1 VRIIKALYS
10 PTKFAI
16 FFSTSYLGFYLFW
29 GTSDIENAPKFDR
42 AFAARYSGIQL
53 GDMAV
58 TDGVASYWGIPLF
71 DATQGFGYRL
81 PTQGSLGQSPFIFL
95 RWIASVEVIQLAYLT
110 AALFLCSWTIGQFCR
125 ERLGKSS
132 EFATFVLHLALLGPL
147 LLFSVVNE
155 WQSAAV
161 AFCSR
166 AVLIIF
172 VFYLARSQGNETE
185 IVLNPLICSAAATAF
200 FLIVIGHPGEWALA
214 LPPLVMIFILLIQRW
229 KYSRCGVYKR
239 LFKVCFSPPFVIV
252 GCAIFS
258 FLIIVSDLL
267 YESNRP
273 VSSSLRIAQRFGIEF
288 QQLPTFS
295 SLGKHSAF
303 VEVFVAL
310 LMATFGPVVNLFFE
324 TSGRYEFVALPLLL
338 LVAVRFLF
346 RSRSKQSNHGNM
358 VRLGLILA
366 SVIFGQYSGELLG
379 LVPGPIQSSGAYQ
392 HAPQLLI
399 VSVILWCISN
409 QQSAWSSRSNLG
421 SDLKK
426 KIGTI
431 LSSGATTI
439 ALVGILI
446 QPFSLLKL
454 TSPEGMR
461 NYRSA
466 VKQTE
471 LKLKADF
478 RTADFLYIPDWHESS
493 HSWLAPGYVRAFEGF
508 PVLEN
513 EPKLRN
519 ASTLNLNPVFNQL
532 VYSPNLSS
540 DEFSLFR
547 DFASIIN
554 IFGVGASKTYQNG
567 LNADKA
573 SEKIGISS
581 ESKIAVT
588 TQRSFHTF
596 LIHQRDLAKDES
608 RCPLLELA
616 SCIQQVTNEIVSPRP
631 TPRWKLGKGNV
642 LATYDWDN
650 PSGAWGVLI
659 PMDYDSA
666 LKVKEQES
674 GKVLDTYS
682 HYGLLV
688 AELPDSKNSG
698 KFQIYVEP
706 DWRMKSRSLASY
718 LSLLCLVYS
727 LIKIFQARR
736 SQLI

>member
-1 VRIIKALYS
+1 
-10 PTKFAI
+10 
-16 FFSTSYLGFYLFW
+16 
-29 GTSDIENAPKFDR
+29 
-42 AFAARYSGIQL
+42 
-53 GDMAV
+53 
-58 TDGVASYWGIPLF
+58 
-71 DATQGFGYRL
+71 
-81 PTQGSLGQSPFIFL
+81 
-95 RWIASVEVIQLAYLT
+95 
-110 AALFLCSWTIGQFCR
+110 
-125 ERLGKSS
+125 
-132 EFATFVLHLALLGPL
+132 
-147 LLFSVVNE
+147 
-155 WQSAAV
+155 
-161 AFCSR
+161 
-166 AVLIIF
+166 
-172 VFYLARSQGNETE
+172 
-185 IVLNPLICSAAATAF
+185 
-200 FLIVIGHPGEWALA
+200 
-214 LPPLVMIFILLIQRW
+214 
-229 KYSRCGVYKR
+229 
-239 LFKVCFSPPFVIV
+239 
-252 GCAIFS
+252 
-258 FLIIVSDLL
+258 
-267 YESNRP
+267 
-273 VSSSLRIAQRFGIEF
+273 
-288 QQLPTFS
+288 
-295 SLGKHSAF
+295 
-303 VEVFVAL
+303 
-310 LMATFGPVVNLFFE
+310 
-324 TSGRYEFVALPLLL
+324 
-338 LVAVRFLF
+338 
-346 RSRSKQSNHGNM
+346 M